1 MLTLCVETLTKP
13 LLTKPLLTKPLPT
26 GGGVPAYINFNAY
39 TAIMPAVF
47 PNAHMYMG
55 PGGAGLMA
63 NMQGAPAQFWGGNA
77 GMHAPDMGMGAHNAG
92 ASGVNGVD
100 SQHQQQAMPHKSMRG
115 GGGSGGRHR
124 LMQPR
129 PPHMPHMRAQCGGAY
144 SAHEHAYNK
153 NAALKRGHMGSSSS
167 STDYSNYRNTHTHTS
182 LHTHSTA
189 DMHTHAHMQEQQA
202 LRSDSASRHHSRSLG
217 TILV

>member
-1 MLTLCVETLTKP
+1 
-13 LLTKPLLTKPLPT
+13 
-26 GGGVPAYINFNAY
+26 VPAYINFNAY
-39 TAIMPAVF
+39 TAIMPALF

-55 PGGAGLMA
+55 PGGLMA

-77 GMHAPDMGMGAHNAG
+77 GIHAPDMGRGAHNAG
-92 ASGVNGVD
+92 GHGASHHSHAVNAM
-100 SQHQQQAMPHKSMRG
+100 SQHQQHAMPHKSMRG

-144 SAHEHAYNK
+144 SAHEHAYNQ

-189 DMHTHAHMQEQQA
+189 DMHTNAHMQEQQA
-202 LRSDSASRHHSRSLG
+202 LRSDSARHHHSRSLG
-217 TILV
+217 TTLVWF